1 MRADR
6 LLSILLLLQAQ
17 RRLTARALAARLEV
31 SERTIQR
38 DMEALC
44 AAGVPV
50 YAERGRHGG
59 WTLAERY
66 RVDVPGLSEAE
77 VQALFLGTPPA
88 LLADLGLAGA
98 AQSALIKLLVA
109 LPALRRHDAEY
120 ARQRIFVDTGGWR
133 RGEEPVPLLPALQEA
148 VWQDRRLDLLYE
160 RSDGASVRRTVDPLG
175 LVAKGRVWY
184 LVAAVEGEP
193 RTYRVSRVRD
203 ATPLAEAATRPADFD
218 LAAYWTAS
226 SARFTAGL
234 PRYPVRLRAAPEML
248 SRLGSVG
255 AYMRVEA
262 QGQPDAEGWCELAL
276 SFQFE
281 DEACGYILSFGGL
294 ADVIEPAALRERLLA
309 LAHETLARY
318 GEDSGPASPFLVA
331 VSERNAV

>member
-6 LLSILLLLQAQ
+6 LLSILLLMQGQ
-17 RRLTARALAARLEV
+17 RRLTARTLAQRLEV
-31 SERTIQR
+31 SERTIHR
-38 DMEALC
+38 DMEALS

-50 YAERGRHGG
+50 YAERGRGGG
-59 WTLAERY
+59 WALPEQY
-66 RVDVPGLSEAE
+66 RVEVPGLSEAE
-77 VQALFLGTPPA
+77 VQALFLRTPAA
-88 LLADLGLAGA
+88 LLADLGLQGA
-98 AQSALIKLLVA
+98 SESALVKLLVA

-120 ARQRIFVDTGGWR
+120 ARQRIFVDTAGWR

-148 VWQDRRLDLLYE
+148 VWQDRQLDLLYE
-160 RSDGASVRRTVDPLG
+160 RGDGVSVRRTVDPLG

-184 LVAAVEGEP
+184 LVAAVGGEP

-203 ATPLAEAATRPADFD
+203 ATPLAEAATRPAGFD

-226 SARFTAGL
+226 SARFTAAL
-234 PRYPVRLRAAPEML
+234 PRYPVRLRVAAKML
-248 SRLGSVG
+248 PRLSSIG

-262 QGQPDAEGWCELAL
+262 QGEPDDDGWCELAL

-294 ADVIEPAALRERLLA
+294 AEVIEPAALRERLVA
-309 LAHETLARY
+309 LAHETIARY
-318 GEDSGPASPFLVA
+318 GATADRAA
-331 VSERNAV
+331 AAAT

>member
-17 RRLTARALAARLEV
+17 RRLTARALAGRLEV

-38 DMEALC
+38 DMEALS

-50 YAERGRHGG
+50 YAERGRGGG
-59 WTLAERY
+59 WTLSERY
-66 RVDVPGLSEAE
+66 RVDVPGLNEAE
-77 VQALFLGTPPA
+77 VQALFLSTPRA
-88 LLADLGLAGA
+88 LLADLGLARA
-98 AQSALIKLLVA
+98 AQSALIKLLEA

-120 ARQRIFVDTGGWR
+120 ARQRILVETGGWR
-133 RGEEPVPLLPALQEA
+133 RGEEPAPLLPALQEA

-160 RSDGASVRRTVDPLG
+160 RGDGVSVRRTVDPLG

-203 ATPLAEAATRPADFD
+203 ATPLSGAAARPADFD
-218 LAAYWTAS
+218 LAAYWASS

-262 QGQPDAEGWCELAL
+262 QSEPDGAGWCELAL
-276 SFQFE
+276 SFE
-281 DEACGYILSFGGL
+281 SEEEACGYILSFGAL
-294 ADVIEPAALRERLLA
+294 AEVIEPAGLRERLVA
-309 LAHETLARY
+309 LARETLARY
-318 GEDSGPASPFLVA
+318 GQTPAV
-331 VSERNAV
+331 NAVAAT

>member
-17 RRLTARALAARLEV
+17 RRLTARALAERLEV
-31 SERTIQR
+31 SQRTILR
-38 DMEALC
+38 DMEALG

-50 YAERGRHGG
+50 YAERGRGGG
-59 WTLAERY
+59 WALAERY

-77 VQALFLGTPPA
+77 VQALFLGTPAA

-98 AQSALIKLLVA
+98 SQSALVKLLVA

-120 ARQRIFVDTGGWR
+120 ARQRILVDTSGWR
-133 RGEEPVPLLPALQEA
+133 RGEETVPLLPALQEA

-160 RSDGASVRRTVDPLG
+160 RGDGARVWRTVDPLG
-175 LVAKGRVWY
+175 LVAKGRIWY
-184 LVAAVEGEP
+184 LVAAVDGEP
-193 RTYRVSRVRD
+193 RTYRVSRVRA
-203 ATPLAEAATRPADFD
+203 ATSLAEAAVRPADFD
-218 LAAYWTAS
+218 LAAYWAAS
-226 SARFTAGL
+226 SARFTATL
-234 PRYPVRLRAAPEML
+234 PRYPVRLRVAPEML

-262 QGQPDAEGWCELAL
+262 QGEPDSEGWCELAL

-294 ADVIEPAALRERLLA
+294 AEVIEPATLRERLLA
-309 LAHETLARY
+309 LARETIARY
-318 GEDSGPASPFLVA
+318 GAAALLAIAGEAG
-331 VSERNAV
+331 

>member
-1 MRADR
+1 MRANR

-17 RRLTARALAARLEV
+17 RRLTARALAERLEV
-31 SERTIQR
+31 SERTILR
-38 DMEALC
+38 DMEALS
-44 AAGVPV
+44 AAGVPI
-50 YAERGRHGG
+50 YAERGRGGG
-59 WTLAERY
+59 WTLSDRY

-88 LLADLGLAGA
+88 LLADLGLTGPS
-98 AQSALIKLLVA
+98 QSALIKLLVA

-120 ARQRIFVDTGGWR
+120 ARQRILVDTSGWR

-160 RSDGASVRRTVDPLG
+160 RGDGVSVRRTVDPLG

-193 RTYRVSRVRD
+193 RTYRVSRVRE
-203 ATPLAEAATRPADFD
+203 APPLAEAAVRPAGFD
-218 LAAYWTAS
+218 LAAYWAAS

-248 SRLGSVG
+248 SRLGSIG

-262 QGQPDAEGWCELAL
+262 QGEPDGAGWCELAL

-281 DEACGYILSFGGL
+281 EEACGYVLSFGAL
-294 ADVIEPAALRERLLA
+294 AEVIEPAALRDRLVGLA
-309 LAHETLARY
+309 RETLARY
-318 GEDSGPASPFLVA
+318 GAAWAADAVA
-331 VSERNAV
+331 AT